1 MRSGF
6 KNLAGSIQYLGKH
19 MSVQRFSKIHE
30 WKGVGVEVLKWGWVL
45 FLFWPLFRLHEG
57 KFSLIRILAGI
68 VFFVIFSGKLLYD
81 TLVQDYIRRRNVSR
95 KRDLITFLG
104 IILAASLIVG
114 FVVFV
119 FALYVLQL
127 AVELDPIQQSQ

>member
-1 MRSGF
+1 
-6 KNLAGSIQYLGKH
+6 
-19 MSVQRFSKIHE
+19 MSAQRVRKKHE
-30 WKGVGVEVLKWGWVL
+30 WKDVGVEVLKWGWVL
-45 FLFWPLFRLHEG
+45 FLFWPLIRLQEG

-81 TLVQDYIRRRNVSR
+81 TLIQDYIRRRNISR

-114 FVVFV
+114 IVVLV

-127 AVELDPIQQSQ
+127 AVELDPIRQNQ